1 MKKNYSHYIIAN
13 KINYLFILFFILGS
27 YFTLNAQVM
36 VPFKERTSSFTPS
49 KKTYNVKGNFTMM
62 GNTNLTLQ
70 DYTDSKT
77 NGNNSMKYVDID
89 GDPNTLNSSSST
101 LVLPTDNGIASSCAK
116 VVYAGLYWTGRVSQS
131 NPNPDTFSVTK
142 GSLTKTLNKRKIS
155 FKGPGSATYDEFT
168 ATDIYFPTTKDG
180 FMYTAYAEVTSY
192 VKDHGIGEYF
202 AADIALKEG
211 NLGGDIGT
219 YGGWGLIVVYENSA
233 MKNRDITIFDG
244 HAWVKEST
252 TVNYNIPVTGFNS
265 VTTGDVGIKLGIM
278 AGEGDVNY
286 TGDYFKIQK
295 LNSSN
300 YLSLNHTGNTTN
312 NFFNS
317 SIQTGG
323 NARNPVLKN
332 NSGLDI
338 SMFNLPNSDKSI
350 IGNNQNS
357 TNFQYGSTID
367 TYVIFAIAMAVDAY
381 VPEIE
386 GVVSAVSINGSPAG
400 AGPYT
405 ALPGQQLEYKI
416 QIKNRGTEPIKDTK
430 ITIPIPY
437 NTTYVANSAQK
448 TINFSPNPT
457 PNNLTFEPTVGAN
470 GSIVWDFGTLPLP
483 ANNDP
488 NTVLAELSFKFN
500 VTEDCTLL
508 KNANCNNVVLVNG
521 LLNGVG
527 VNSLVSVSNKS
538 LIQGYTS
545 GGNCEGNVIPA
556 PHLITINAADFVN
569 TNCQSTP
576 PITSFTFC
584 KEATTIP
591 ITDITGAFPLG
602 STFYSSYPIVTGS
615 TIEYTINNPFP
626 AVVGTSTYYAVPP
639 GVSNGCY
646 FEFKIIV
653 TDITSQP
660 STTNI
665 KYCIDDVAQPLT
677 ATASNPDY
685 TLYYYTT
692 LTSSAQTS
700 ITPSTTT
707 AGEFTYYVAEGQT
720 NSCIGPKKEL
730 KVLVYPKPLI
740 TGPTNTTIEGCSTSA
755 ITNLA
760 YSETA
765 VNITLSQ
772 LTTAGG
778 SFSNN
783 ANVGM
788 YSLSYIDTKSGTCPI
803 IVNRTFQIT
812 SACGITSV
820 SQTITIKDTTPPV
833 ISNTAGSLDTTV
845 LCSADVP
852 AINISAITATDNC
865 QESVIISHVGDETIS
880 GTCANKFSII
890 RTYKATD
897 VCGNSSEFI
906 QNITVND
913 NILPTI
919 ICPTNIIV
927 NTDLGTC
934 GASNVT
940 LGNPTIDDNC
950 STPTVTNNAPA
961 IFPIGDTIVTWTVT
975 DACGNKATCSQI
987 VTVSDDDAPV
997 IACAAD
1003 VNVNT
1008 NEACTYVGTIG
1019 NATATDNCDA
1029 SVTITNNAPAAFPIG
1044 TTTVI
1049 WTATD
1054 DAGNTT
1060 TCSQIVTVSGPII
1073 ANDDSGIAVNGYL
1086 GGISFTN
1093 VLTNDTLDCKEIDPQ
1108 DVTISYISS
1117 TNPGITLN
1125 GYDVIVAPGT
1135 PSGNYTLTYEICKKL
1150 NPENCDTA
1158 IVTVIVNAAA
1168 IVANDDLYSDIA
1180 CTSSD
1185 ILGNILANDTL
1196 SDNSV
1201 TTSTVNFSL
1210 ISGTNPNITI
1220 DAIGNVTITSG
1231 IPAGTYTLTYQICE
1245 KLNVENCAT
1254 ATVTVIIID
1263 NTAPIIAQLPAA
1275 TTISC
1280 ETPIVFSQATASDT
1294 CSTVTLSF
1302 EDVTTAGSCAGSY
1315 SITRTWTAKDLSGNS
1330 STASQTITVQDL
1342 KGPTT
1347 TTEFTPSIDV
1357 SCDAIPSIPELVFV
1371 DNCSAVS
1378 PALFTENII
1387 NRTVESYSIVRKWEV
1402 SDACDNKSEFIQIIN
1417 VTIAN
1422 STMTITSSSC
1432 NSDSSTVNLFDLLPE
1447 GTPSNGTWI
1456 DLDNTNALVGNIF
1469 TPFGLTI
1476 DEYSFEYKIAD
1487 ESCPRSITVIMSVNN
1502 DCEGVVLGC
1511 GTILVHNAFSPNG
1524 DAFNQKFVIDNIDD
1538 AICYPENTVEIYNR
1552 WGVLVFETKN
1562 YNNETNY
1569 FDGTSS
1575 GRTTISQS
1583 SGLPTGT
1590 YFYILN
1596 YTSFDGNNNIVTNKK
1611 DGYLYLSK

>member
-1 MKKNYSHYIIAN
+1 
-13 KINYLFILFFILGS
+13 
-27 YFTLNAQVM
+27 
-36 VPFKERTSSFTPS
+36 
-49 KKTYNVKGNFTMM
+49 
-62 GNTNLTLQ
+62 
-70 DYTDSKT
+70 
-77 NGNNSMKYVDID
+77 
-89 GDPNTLNSSSST
+89 
-101 LVLPTDNGIASSCAK
+101 
-116 VVYAGLYWTGRVSQS
+116 
-131 NPNPDTFSVTK
+131 
-142 GSLTKTLNKRKIS
+142 
-155 FKGPGSATYDEFT
+155 
-168 ATDIYFPTTKDG
+168 
-180 FMYTAYAEVTSY
+180 
-192 VKDHGIGEYF
+192 
-202 AADIALKEG
+202 
-211 NLGGDIGT
+211 
-219 YGGWGLIVVYENSA
+219 
-233 MKNRDITIFDG
+233 
-244 HAWVKEST
+244 
-252 TVNYNIPVTGFNS
+252 
-265 VTTGDVGIKLGIM
+265 
-278 AGEGDVNY
+278 
-286 TGDYFKIQK
+286 
-295 LNSSN
+295 
-300 YLSLNHTGNTTN
+300 
-312 NFFNS
+312 
-317 SIQTGG
+317 
-323 NARNPVLKN
+323 
-332 NSGLDI
+332 
-338 SMFNLPNSDKSI
+338 
-350 IGNNQNS
+350 
-357 TNFQYGSTID
+357 
-367 TYVIFAIAMAVDAY
+367 
-381 VPEIE
+381 
-386 GVVSAVSINGSPAG
+386 
-400 AGPYT
+400 
-405 ALPGQQLEYKI
+405 
-416 QIKNRGTEPIKDTK
+416 
-430 ITIPIPY
+430 
-437 NTTYVANSAQK
+437 
-448 TINFSPNPT
+448 
-457 PNNLTFEPTVGAN
+457 
-470 GSIVWDFGTLPLP
+470 
-483 ANNDP
+483 
-488 NTVLAELSFKFN
+488 
-500 VTEDCTLL
+500 
-508 KNANCNNVVLVNG
+508 
-521 LLNGVG
+521 
-527 VNSLVSVSNKS
+527 
-538 LIQGYTS
+538 
-545 GGNCEGNVIPA
+545 
-556 PHLITINAADFVN
+556 
-569 TNCQSTP
+569 
-576 PITSFTFC
+576 
-584 KEATTIP
+584 
-591 ITDITGAFPLG
+591 
-602 STFYSSYPIVTGS
+602 
-615 TIEYTINNPFP
+615 
-626 AVVGTSTYYAVPP
+626 
-639 GVSNGCY
+639 
-646 FEFKIIV
+646 
-653 TDITSQP
+653 
-660 STTNI
+660 
-665 KYCIDDVAQPLT
+665 
-677 ATASNPDY
+677 
-685 TLYYYTT
+685 
-692 LTSSAQTS
+692 
-700 ITPSTTT
+700 
-707 AGEFTYYVAEGQT
+707 
-720 NSCIGPKKEL
+720 
-730 KVLVYPKPLI
+730 
-740 TGPTNTTIEGCSTSA
+740 
-755 ITNLA
+755 
-760 YSETA
+760 
-765 VNITLSQ
+765 
-772 LTTAGG
+772 
-778 SFSNN
+778 
-783 ANVGM
+783 
-788 YSLSYIDTKSGTCPI
+788 
-803 IVNRTFQIT
+803 
-812 SACGITSV
+812 
-820 SQTITIKDTTPPV
+820 
-833 ISNTAGSLDTTV
+833 
-845 LCSADVP
+845 
-852 AINISAITATDNC
+852 
-865 QESVIISHVGDETIS
+865 
-880 GTCANKFSII
+880 
-890 RTYKATD
+890 
-897 VCGNSSEFI
+897 
-906 QNITVND
+906 
-913 NILPTI
+913 
-919 ICPTNIIV
+919 
-927 NTDLGTC
+927 
-934 GASNVT
+934 
-940 LGNPTIDDNC
+940 
-950 STPTVTNNAPA
+950 
-961 IFPIGDTIVTWTVT
+961 
-975 DACGNKATCSQI
+975 

-997 IACAAD
+997 IACAAAI
-1003 VNVNT
+1003 NVNT

-1029 SVTITNNAPAAFPIG
+1029 SVTMTNNAPAAFPIG

-1125 GYDVIVAPGT
+1125 GYDVIVAPET

-1245 KLNVENCAT
+1245 KLNVENCTT
-1254 ATVTVIIID
+1254 ATVTIIIID
-1263 NTAPIIAQLPAA
+1263 NTAPIIAQLPAT

-1302 EDVTTAGSCAGSY
+1302 EDVITAGSCAGSY

>member
-27 YFTLNAQVM
+27 YFTINAQVM
-36 VPFKERTSSFTPS
+36 IPFKERTSSFTPS

-323 NARNPVLKN
+323 NVRNPVLKN

-386 GVVSAVSINGSPAG
+386 GVVSAISINGSPAG
-400 AGPYT
+400 TGPYT

-430 ITIPIPY
+430 ITIPVPY

-556 PHLITINAADFVN
+556 PHLITINAVDFVN

-591 ITDITGAFPLG
+591 ITDITGAFPPG

-626 AVVGTSTYYAVPP
+626 SVVGTSTYYAVPP

-660 STTNI
+660 STNDI

-677 ATASNPDY
+677 ATASNPAY

-692 LTSSAQTS
+692 STSSAQTS

-820 SQTITIKDTTPPV
+820 SQTITIKDTTPPI

-845 LCSADVP
+845 LCSANVP
-852 AINISAITATDNC
+852 TINISAITATDNC
-865 QESVIISHVGDETIS
+865 QESVTISHVGDETIS

-906 QNITVND
+906 QNIIVND

-975 DACGNKATCSQI
+975 DACGNKATCEQI
-987 VTVSDDDAPV
+987 VTINGPTKP
-997 IACAAD
+997 IGLACY
-1003 VNVNT
+1003 
-1008 NEACTYVGTIG
+1008 E
-1019 NATATDNCDA
+1019 TATFNTVSCA
-1029 SVTITNNAPAAFPIG
+1029 WEVTGTKPEQPTLACYETANFNTVSCAWEVTGTKPEQPITACYETANFNTVSCAWEVTG
-1044 TTTVI
+1044 TKPEQPTLACYE
-1049 WTATD
+1049 TATF
-1054 DAGNTT
+1054 N
-1060 TCSQIVTVSGPII
+1060 TVSC
-1073 ANDDSGIAVNGYL
+1073 AW
-1086 GGISFTN
+1086 
-1093 VLTNDTLDCKEIDPQ
+1093 E
-1108 DVTISYISS
+1108 VT
-1117 TNPGITLN
+1117 
-1125 GYDVIVAPGT
+1125 GT
-1135 PSGNYTLTYEICKKL
+1135 KPEQPTLT
-1150 NPENCDTA
+1150 
-1158 IVTVIVNAAA
+1158 
-1168 IVANDDLYSDIA
+1168 
-1180 CTSSD
+1180 
-1185 ILGNILANDTL
+1185 
-1196 SDNSV
+1196 
-1201 TTSTVNFSL
+1201 
-1210 ISGTNPNITI
+1210 
-1220 DAIGNVTITSG
+1220 
-1231 IPAGTYTLTYQICE
+1231 
-1245 KLNVENCAT
+1245 
-1254 ATVTVIIID
+1254 
-1263 NTAPIIAQLPAA
+1263 
-1275 TTISC
+1275 
-1280 ETPIVFSQATASDT
+1280 
-1294 CSTVTLSF
+1294 
-1302 EDVTTAGSCAGSY
+1302 
-1315 SITRTWTAKDLSGNS
+1315 
-1330 STASQTITVQDL
+1330 
-1342 KGPTT
+1342 
-1347 TTEFTPSIDV
+1347 
-1357 SCDAIPSIPELVFV
+1357 
-1371 DNCSAVS
+1371 
-1378 PALFTENII
+1378 
-1387 NRTVESYSIVRKWEV
+1387 
-1402 SDACDNKSEFIQIIN
+1402 
-1417 VTIAN
+1417 
-1422 STMTITSSSC
+1422 
-1432 NSDSSTVNLFDLLPE
+1432 
-1447 GTPSNGTWI
+1447 
-1456 DLDNTNALVGNIF
+1456 
-1469 TPFGLTI
+1469 
-1476 DEYSFEYKIAD
+1476 
-1487 ESCPRSITVIMSVNN
+1487 
-1502 DCEGVVLGC
+1502 
-1511 GTILVHNAFSPNG
+1511 
-1524 DAFNQKFVIDNIDD
+1524 
-1538 AICYPENTVEIYNR
+1538 
-1552 WGVLVFETKN
+1552 
-1562 YNNETNY
+1562 
-1569 FDGTSS
+1569 
-1575 GRTTISQS
+1575 
-1583 SGLPTGT
+1583 
-1590 YFYILN
+1590 
-1596 YTSFDGNNNIVTNKK
+1596 
-1611 DGYLYLSK
+1611 